1 MPDVKIKEEKTM
13 IINSNLAAMNT
24 IRQLGINEQATQS
37 SLAKLSSGLR
47 INSAADDAAGL
58 SISEKMRGQISGLNT
73 ASSNAQTGIN
83 LAATAEGALNTSTSI
98 LQRMRELA
106 VQGANGTNTTSDNT
120 AMSDEFDQLKSALDD
135 IGNQTQFN
143 TKNLLDG
150 SQAGAV
156 GASVGQNATT
166 GAVAGKLSAAIA
178 TGTGAFAAGGV
189 TAANF
194 VAETENIDG
203 TNINV
208 NWQNLSTVD
217 QATITAGTAAGAS
230 TTAQNSAVNLI
241 VNTIN
246 TAIDQSGSNVAHVS
260 GYVTGGGSLSIQS
273 GSAGINSAVKGDITA
288 ASGVLEAAQGSAV
301 TATGADLYSGTTV
314 AAGAS
319 FNINING
326 IQMQVATS
334 AASAFTSGA
343 TSLGVVAGVMQN
355 DINAAITTYDTNAGV
370 SAGQTGFINAV
381 NVNATNDGRLQV
393 LSQSGPVSFS
403 DLAGKTTTS
412 DLGLNTAQ
420 TSSSSGGGLTF
431 QIGANAGQTLSFGI
445 DDMRSAA
452 LGLSSV
458 NVDSQAS
465 AENAITAIDAATAKV
480 SAERSKLGAIQNRLT
495 DTISN
500 LGTSS
505 QNITSA
511 EADIRDVDMASE
523 MTNFQKNNVLQQAA
537 TSMLAQ
543 ANQQPQNVLKLLQ

>member
-1 MPDVKIKEEKTM
+1 M

-73 ASSNAQTGIN
+73 ASTNAQTGIN

-106 VQGANGTNTTSDNT
+106 VQGANGTNTSSDNT
-120 AMSDEFDQLKSALDD
+120 AMSDEFNQLKSALDD

-150 SQAGAV
+150 SQAGAA

-166 GAVAGKLSAAIA
+166 GVVAGKLSAAIA
-178 TGTGAFAAGGV
+178 TGTAVMAGTGVGAAD
-189 TAANF
+189 F

-208 NWQNLSTVD
+208 NWQNLSTAD
-217 QATITAGTAAGAS
+217 QATITAGTAGGAS

-246 TAIDQSGSNVAHVS
+246 TAIDQSGTNVAHIS
-260 GYVTGGGSLSIQS
+260 GYVTSAGTLSIQS
-273 GSAGINSAVKGDITA
+273 GTAGINSEVMGGA
-288 ASGVLEAAQGSAV
+288 AGVLMKAQGSQI
-301 TATGADLYSGTTV
+301 TAKGADLYSGSTV
-314 AAGAS
+314 TGGAS

-334 AASAFTSGA
+334 AGSAFTSGA

-355 DINAAITTYDTNAGV
+355 DINAAITQYDTNAGL
-370 SAGQTGFINAV
+370 SAGQTGFIHAV

>member
-1 MPDVKIKEEKTM
+1 
-13 IINSNLAAMNT
+13 MNT

-37 SLAKLSSGLR
+37 SLAKLSSGLL

-73 ASSNAQTGIN
+73 ASTNAQTGIN

-120 AMSDEFDQLKSALDD
+120 AMSDEFNQLKSALDD

-150 SQAGAV
+150 SQAGAA

-166 GAVAGKLSAAIA
+166 GVIAGKLSAAIA
-178 TGTGAFAAGGV
+178 TGGVMAGTGVA
-189 TAANF
+189 AANF

-203 TNINV
+203 TNITV
-208 NWQNLSTVD
+208 NWQNLSTAD
-217 QATITAGTAAGAS
+217 QATITAGTAASAS

-246 TAIDQSGSNVAHVS
+246 TAIDQSGTNVAHVS
-260 GYVTGGGSLSIQS
+260 GYVTSAGSLSIQS
-273 GSAGINSAVKGDITA
+273 GTAGVNSAVNVDTTA
-288 ASGVLEAAQGSAV
+288 ASGVLEKAMGSTVKSA
-301 TATGADLYSGTTV
+301 GADLYSGSSVTG
-314 AAGAS
+314 GAS

-326 IQMQVATS
+326 IQMQVATG
-334 AASAFTSGA
+334 ASTNYTSGT
-343 TSLGVVAGVMQN
+343 TSLAVVATDMQTS
-355 DINAAITTYDTNAGV
+355 INAAITTYNGNAGLT
-370 SAGQTGFINAV
+370 AGQTGYINAV
-381 NVNATNDGRLQV
+381 EVNATNDGRLQV
-393 LSQSGPVSFS
+393 LSESGPINFS
-403 DLAGKTTTS
+403 DMSGKTTTS

-431 QIGANAGQTLSFGI
+431 QIGANAGQTLTFGI

-452 LGLSSV
+452 LGLSNV
-458 NVDSQAS
+458 NVDSTTSAS
-465 AENAITAIDAATAKV
+465 AAITAIDAATAKV

>member
-1 MPDVKIKEEKTM
+1 M

-334 AASAFTSGA
+334 AGSAFTSGA

-355 DINAAITTYDTNAGV
+355 DINAAITQYDTNAGL
-370 SAGQTGFINAV
+370 SAGQTGFIHAV

>member
-1 MPDVKIKEEKTM
+1 M

-355 DINAAITTYDTNAGV
+355 DINAAITQYDTNAGL
-370 SAGQTGFINAV
+370 SAGQTGFIHAV

>member
-1 MPDVKIKEEKTM
+1 M

-73 ASSNAQTGIN
+73 ASTNAQTGIN

-106 VQGANGTNTTSDNT
+106 VQGANGTNTSSDNT
-120 AMSDEFDQLKSALDD
+120 AMSDEFNQLKSALDD

-150 SQAGAV
+150 SQAGAA
-156 GASVGQNATT
+156 GLTTGQNGTT
-166 GAVAGKLSAAIA
+166 GAVVGKLASAIMTAGASLTGLSAIGA
-178 TGTGAFAAGGV
+178 TTFK
-189 TAANF
+189 
-194 VAETENIDG
+194 AETVNIDG
-203 TNINV
+203 TNITV
-208 NWQNLSTVD
+208 NWQNLTST
-217 QATITAGTAAGAS
+217 QEGTINSGLGAGATP
-230 TTAQNSAVNLI
+230 TTKAAAVSL
-241 VNTIN
+241 VVSQIN
-246 TAIDQSGSNVAHVS
+246 AAIDASGSNVAHVT
-260 GYVTGGGSLSIQS
+260 GYTTAGNSLVITS
-273 GSAGINSAVKGDITA
+273 GSAGDSSEVKLTTGGGAGSVLDTLLSSA
-288 ASGVLEAAQGSAV
+288 
-301 TATGADLYSGTTV
+301 TATGGAVGSDKYNGTTV
-314 AAGAS
+314 GVGAKFDVS
-319 FNINING
+319 ING
-326 IQMQVATS
+326 VTMQVTTT
-334 AASAFTSGA
+334 AA
-343 TSLGVVAGVMQN
+343 
-355 DINAAITTYDTNAGV
+355 DTNASTAMTTVASQLQKDINTAIGIQNT
-370 SAGQTGFINAV
+370 SAGATQIGDAGFISNV
-381 NVNATNDGRLQV
+381 KVNATSDGRLEV
-393 LSQSGPVSFS
+393 VSQTGPVTVN

-412 DLGLNTAQ
+412 DLGLSNAQ
-420 TSSSSGGGLTF
+420 VSAGSSGGLTF

-452 LGLSSV
+452 LGLSNV
-458 NVDSQAS
+458 NVDSIAS
-465 AENAITAIDAATAKV
+465 ASSAITAIDSATAMV

>member
-334 AASAFTSGA
+334 AGSAFTSGA

-355 DINAAITTYDTNAGV
+355 DINAAITQYDTNAGL
-370 SAGQTGFINAV
+370 SAGQTGFIHAV